1 MPRLVS
7 DVRSAL
13 GRLIQWEEEQV
24 DDNPVVQEETISP
37 DEDAPDEVDFKDI
50 VADFAKDDDED
61 DDEEDD
67 SGDNTWVGRRVFGIV
82 MCYYIMTRRY
92 ICSH

>member
-1 MPRLVS
+1 MKS
-7 DVRSAL
+7 
-13 GRLIQWEEEQV
+13 
-24 DDNPVVQEETISP
+24 
-37 DEDAPDEVDFKDI
+37 EVDFRDI